1 MKSFKT
7 IVPPVLGWLQVELD
21 DEDMS
26 YLWKLIENK
35 KGNTKHKLAGQI
47 DSSWN
52 LHDED
57 DWFSNNVIKFCIRQF
72 PIHFQE
78 IGEKIPT
85 SHIHPYHI
93 DHMWVNYQKENE
105 FNPLNHHNGIY
116 SFVIW
121 MKIPTNFEDQK
132 KLKIAFES
140 NSNSISNFSFTYNDI
155 LGNSKTHYY
164 PMSKEVEGTM
174 LFFPSQLCHQVYPF
188 YNCDDDRISI
198 SGNISLKTNE
208 IIGSRDIVNKT

>member
-21 DEDMS
+21 DEEIS
-26 YLWKLIENK
+26 YLWKLIKNK
-35 KGNTKHKLAGQI
+35 KGNTKHSLAGQI

-52 LHDED
+52 IHDED
-57 DWFSNNVIKFCIRQF
+57 DWFSNKVINFCIGQF
-72 PIHFQE
+72 SGHF
-78 IGEKIPT
+78 EKYP
-85 SHIHPYHI
+85 SPALLGFSPYHI

-105 FNPLNHHNGIY
+105 FNPLHHHTGVY

-132 KLKIAFES
+132 KLKIASES
-140 NSNSISNFSFTYNDI
+140 NNDSISNFSFTYNDI
-155 LGNSKTHYY
+155 LGHNNVFYY
-164 PMSKEVEGTM
+164 HMSKEMEGTM
-174 LFFPSQLCHQVYPF
+174 LFFPSELYHQVYPF

-198 SGNISLKTNE
+198 SGNVSLKTNQTME
-208 IIGSRDIVNKT
+208 RNEKI

>member
-1 MKSFKT
+1 MKTLKT
-7 IVPPVLGWLQVELD
+7 VVPAVLGWLQVELD
-21 DEDMS
+21 DEEMS

-35 KGNTKHKLAGQI
+35 KDNTKHTLAGQI

-57 DWFSNNVIKFCIRQF
+57 DWFLNNVINFCIRQYSG
-72 PIHFQE
+72 HFKPHPELMPCLHQ
-78 IGEKIPT
+78 
-85 SHIHPYHI
+85 HPYHI
-93 DHMWVNYQKENE
+93 EQMWVNYQKENE
-105 FNPLNHHNGIY
+105 FNPLHHHHGTY

-132 KLKIAFES
+132 KLKIASES
-140 NSNSISNFSFTYNDI
+140 NNDSISNFSFSYNDI
-155 LGNSKTHYY
+155 LGNNNSHYY
-164 PMSKEVEGTM
+164 YMSKEVEGTM

-198 SGNISLKTNE
+198 SGNVSLKTNQT
-208 IIGSRDIVNKT
+208 I